1 MKILVTGAVG
11 FIGSHLCQR
20 LLSLGHELV
29 GVDNFDPY
37 YDPTV
42 KAQNAGLLRDHPGFI
57 LHRVDI
63 RDDFEMEKIF
73 HDHRFELVIHLA
85 AKAGV
90 RPSIQHA
97 PEYMSVNIDGLTRLL
112 ERSRSTGVR
121 RFLFAS
127 SSSVYGNQHKTPFSE
142 SDPVDFPISPYA
154 ASKRSGELLCHVY
167 HHLYHMEMACL
178 RLFTVYGPRQRP
190 DLAIHKF
197 IGLALQNTPI
207 DLYGDGSSRRDYTF
221 VSDIVNGFERLA
233 FHPQLGFEIFNIGN
247 GQPVKLL
254 DLVQALERVLNRN
267 IALRFIDKQAGDVDQ
282 TFADISKA
290 RQYLGYQPK
299 VGLDEGVKYFVDWY
313 MNAFPVVS

>member
-42 KAQNAGLLRDHPGFI
+42 KAQNAGLLRDHSGFI

-90 RPSIQHA
+90 RPSILHA

-112 ERSRSTGVR
+112 ERSRSNGVR

-127 SSSVYGNQHKTPFSE
+127 SSSVYGNQHKIPFSE

-167 HHLYHMEMACL
+167 HHLYHMEVACL

-207 DLYGDGSSRRDYTF
+207 DLYGDGSSRRDYTY

-290 RQYLGYQPK
+290 RQYLGYQPM
-299 VGLDEGVKYFVDWY
+299 VGLDEGVKSFVDWY
-313 MNAFPVVS
+313 MDSDQKS